1 MDQTLAQ
8 VVALVAHG
16 NAWLAGDRRAP
27 AGLAPNSTFQF
38 VRAARFERRTSGLF
52 AKLEV
57 AEEADVWLRQLA
69 SHETSALWL
78 DTRQFGRGALADHI
92 AAAFANGARAS
103 ILADGPKPER
113 WVATWS
119 VGRQPTAEEKHIWDV
134 LYVGGPDRNGPPK
147 AAAVDAARA
156 RLLDAVE
163 GARELAQRVGWLDW
177 AEYFEEA
184 LAEYRS
190 TDPAIRYNPDLLPPG
205 SPLERR
211 QLLALAVGAHVFG
224 GMGSWNDMD
233 VPRDETK
240 TYRHVSDTLYAAI
253 LDGLMAGAN
262 PQR

>member
-38 VRAARFERRTSGLF
+38 VRAVRFERRTSGLF

-57 AEEADVWLRQLA
+57 AEDTDTWLRQLA
-69 SHETSALWL
+69 LHETSALWL
-78 DTRQFGRGALADHI
+78 DTRQFGRGALPDHI

-103 ILADGPKPER
+103 ILAEGPKPER
-113 WVATWS
+113 WVPTWS
-119 VGRQPTAEEKHIWDV
+119 VGRQATAEEKHIWDV

-147 AAAVDAARA
+147 AIAVDTARA
-156 RLLDAVE
+156 RLLEAAE
-163 GARELAQRVGWLDW
+163 AARDLARRVGWLDW
-177 AEYFEEA
+177 AGYFDEA
-184 LAEYRS
+184 LGEYRS
-190 TDPAIRYNPDLLPPG
+190 IDPAIRYNADLLPPG

-211 QLLALAVGAHVFG
+211 QLIALAVGSHVFG

-240 TYRHVSDTLYAAI
+240 AYRHVSETLYAAI
-253 LDGLMAGAN
+253 LEGLMAGAN